1 MLLIA
6 EFPHYS
12 SFKAGLQIQSN
23 LFQIS
28 FRDNTFRFDLKWSR
42 SLSGAAMCSIKVQIS
57 YGSCDKS
64 GRFLRAYNYTHR
76 WCLISIQ
83 GGEWL
88 NILRLK
94 NVTHAA
100 HQITEGSERI
110 LHFYLICWRQEA
122 QWLQTIYDCDTELN
136 MKWFHCTL
144 PGIKDMS
151 RSRVKSGWLFWSC
164 NAPTPG
170 RLLTTW
176 RGRPPPTLR
185 SQTPPS
191 LPRPHDSHPS
201 AWWWS
206 QGALHGAEEN
216 ITAWTF
222 SRYSMWT
229 TQIQSVMVRKK
240 RRDEAP
246 LTNTSVKHLSSP
258 TTHSYAASSARV
270 VLLRVRVLTFPLDS
284 MTYLNKK
291 DWKLNRKVC
300 GSNKGQ

>member
-1 MLLIA
+1 MCNELLEWCLEFGTPAIKTRPRTTSVKQRQRNKEIQLWIMLLIA

-28 FRDNTFRFDLKWSR
+28 FRDNTFRFDQKWSR

-151 RSRVKSGWLFWSC
+151 RSRV
-164 NAPTPG
+164 
-170 RLLTTW
+170 
-176 RGRPPPTLR
+176 
-185 SQTPPS
+185 
-191 LPRPHDSHPS
+191 
-201 AWWWS
+201 
-206 QGALHGAEEN
+206 
-216 ITAWTF
+216 
-222 SRYSMWT
+222 
-229 TQIQSVMVRKK
+229 
-240 RRDEAP
+240 
-246 LTNTSVKHLSSP
+246 
-258 TTHSYAASSARV
+258 
-270 VLLRVRVLTFPLDS
+270 
-284 MTYLNKK
+284 
-291 DWKLNRKVC
+291 
-300 GSNKGQ
+300 